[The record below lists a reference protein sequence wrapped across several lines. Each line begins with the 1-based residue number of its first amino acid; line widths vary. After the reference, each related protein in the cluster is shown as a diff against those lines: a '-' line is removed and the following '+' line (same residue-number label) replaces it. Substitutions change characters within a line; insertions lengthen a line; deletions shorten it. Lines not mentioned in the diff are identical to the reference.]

1 MAKRAKGFFSHMEEL
16 NEPIIPIGQSRE
28 SISSDQINKL
38 PLLAAHYGIDTE
50 AAGWMVR
57 VLLCL
62 AEEFVPGFQ
71 VTARPPRRT
80 GRPPGSRKID
90 RRKLVKDVAE
100 LKQSQ
105 PSLDVLDALKILR
118 KRKEYKEHSVP
129 SLEARYYDG
138 LREYEEERA
147 TLLES
152 IETLEKR
159 CPSDKGLAALKKL
172 FETLPP
178 SLRKNI

>member
-1 MAKRAKGFFSHMEEL
+1 MAKKAKGFFSHIEEL

-28 SISSDQINKL
+28 SISFDQITKL

-57 VLLCL
+57 LLLRL
-62 AEEFVPGFQ
+62 AEEVVPGFQ
-71 VTARPPRRT
+71 VTARPPRRA

-90 RRKLVKDVAE
+90 RRKLVKDVVE
-100 LKQSQ
+100 LRRSQ
-105 PSLDVLDALKILR
+105 PSLDVLDVLKILR

-129 SLEARYYDG
+129 SLETRYYDG

-147 TLLES
+147 ALLES
-152 IETLEKR
+152 METLER
-159 CPSDKGLAALKKL
+159 RSPSDEGLAALRKL
-172 FETLPP
+172 IETFPP